1 MVLDGLCP
9 KVSVEILSL
18 MTTSKVWR
26 RVFWLELSW
35 LKTQRLQVIT
45 KTISHASSV
54 WTSSITKW
62 TSTEACSQSTHPLL
76 QLKYILNHWSQL
88 SNHQIKVLEVWYT
101 ELVNGSPKITL
112 PTKWSTK
119 TVESKRCQ
127 PLFNRTKDWSDH
139 LKLKT
144 AQCWTAL
151 KMNKSQMRSS

>member
-1 MVLDGLCP
+1 MVPDGLCP

-18 MTTSKVWR
+18 MTTSKVWK

-35 LKTQRLQVIT
+35 LKTQLLQVIT

-54 WTSSITKW
+54 WTSSITKL
-62 TSTEACSQSTHPLL
+62 TSMEACSQSIRPL
-76 QLKYILNHWSQL
+76 QLYKYNLNHWSQL
-88 SNHQIKVLEVWYT
+88 SNQIKVLEVWYK

-127 PLFNRTKDWSDH
+127 TLFNRTKDWSDH